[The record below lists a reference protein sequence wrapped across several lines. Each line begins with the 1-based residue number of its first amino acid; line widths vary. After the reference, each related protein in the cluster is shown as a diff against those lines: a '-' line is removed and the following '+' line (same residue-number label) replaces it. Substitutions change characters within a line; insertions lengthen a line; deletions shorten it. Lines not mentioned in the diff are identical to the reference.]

1 MMKENFKILTEFI
14 KDMSSETP
22 DVQSYLFVKD
32 NISKYHLTININSNP
47 LKNKLIEINTCLK
60 FEDKEN
66 NEKKSLFEI
75 VYASVVKIDDAIMN
89 NKKELQKIILCDIQ
103 NKIYP
108 NIEKAFQNLL
118 TDSGFPDV
126 KFKKKVDF
134 NKLYN
139 EQFT

>member
-1 MMKENFKILTEFI
+1 MTKKYKILTEFA
-14 KDMSSETP
+14 KDVSYEVP
-22 DVQSYLFVKD
+22 DVETYLETKD

-126 KFKKKVDF
+126 KFQKKVDF